1 MGDLCLFARLLRTA
15 KVVPMAKILIPY
27 GTSEGQTARIADYI
41 SDVLQAHGHQADTL
55 DLRHADHDLPDGY
68 DAVIVGASVHAG
80 KHEGY
85 VADFVRR
92 NLPALQDLPAA
103 LFSVSL
109 SAHGDPED
117 AEKYVAEFEDS
128 TGWRP
133 DKVAM
138 FGGALLYTQ
147 YGFLKRMMMKKIVS
161 SQGSPDTD
169 TGRGLHL
176 YGMGR
181 RPPVRGGVPGLHQVR
196 SGSGVVAEVLVV
208 SVVRLVQLRIEFLQ

>member
-1 MGDLCLFARLLRTA
+1 
-15 KVVPMAKILIPY
+15 MAKILIPY

-55 DLRHADHDLPDGY
+55 DLKHADHDLPDGY
-68 DAVIVGASVHAG
+68 DAVMVGASVHAG

-92 NLPALQDLPAA
+92 NLPALQNLPAA

-117 AEKYVAEFEDS
+117 AEKNVAEFEDG

-147 YGFLKRMMMKKIVS
+147 YGFLKRILMKRIVS

-169 TGRGLHL
+169 TGRDYIYTEWDGV
-176 YGMGR
+176 R
-181 RPPVRGGVPGLHQVR
+181 RF
-196 SGSGVVAEVLVV
+196 AE
-208 SVVRLVQLRIEFLQ
+208 EFLVYMERNPGPVS

>member
-55 DLRHADHDLPDGY
+55 DLKHADHDLPDGY

-92 NLPALQDLPAA
+92 NLPALQNLPAA

-147 YGFLKRMMMKKIVS
+147 YGFLKRTMMKKIVS
-161 SQGSPDTD
+161 SQGSPDAD
-169 TGRGLHL
+169 TGRDYIYTEWDGV
-176 YGMGR
+176 R
-181 RPPVRGGVPGLHQVR
+181 RF
-196 SGSGVVAEVLVV
+196 AE
-208 SVVRLVQLRIEFLQ
+208 EFLVYMERNPGPVS

>member
-55 DLRHADHDLPDGY
+55 DLKHADHDLPDGY

-92 NLPALQDLPAA
+92 NLPALQNLPAA

-169 TGRGLHL
+169 TGRDYIYTEWDGV
-176 YGMGR
+176 R
-181 RPPVRGGVPGLHQVR
+181 RF
-196 SGSGVVAEVLVV
+196 AE
-208 SVVRLVQLRIEFLQ
+208 EFLVYIKPGPGPVS

>member
-55 DLRHADHDLPDGY
+55 DLKHADHDLPDGY
-68 DAVIVGASVHAG
+68 DAVMVGASVHAG

-92 NLPALQDLPAA
+92 NLPALQNLPAA

-117 AEKYVAEFEDS
+117 AEKNVAEFEDG

-147 YGFLKRMMMKKIVS
+147 YGFLKRILMKRIVS

-169 TGRGLHL
+169 TGRDYIYTEWDGV
-176 YGMGR
+176 R
-181 RPPVRGGVPGLHQVR
+181 RF
-196 SGSGVVAEVLVV
+196 AE
-208 SVVRLVQLRIEFLQ
+208 EFLVYMERNPGPVS

>member
-1 MGDLCLFARLLRTA
+1 VGDLCLFARLLRTA

-55 DLRHADHDLPDGY
+55 DLKHADHDLPDGY

-92 NLPALQDLPAA
+92 NLPALQNLPAA

-147 YGFLKRMMMKKIVS
+147 YGFLKRTMMKKIVS
-161 SQGSPDTD
+161 SQGSPDAD
-169 TGRGLHL
+169 TGRDYIYTEWDGV
-176 YGMGR
+176 R
-181 RPPVRGGVPGLHQVR
+181 RF
-196 SGSGVVAEVLVV
+196 AE
-208 SVVRLVQLRIEFLQ
+208 EFLVYMERNPGPVS

>member
-55 DLRHADHDLPDGY
+55 DLKHADHDLPDGY

-92 NLPALQDLPAA
+92 NLPALQNLPAA

-133 DKVAM
+133 DKAAM

-147 YGFLKRMMMKKIVS
+147 YGFLKRTMMKKIVS

-169 TGRGLHL
+169 TGRDYIYTEWDGV
-176 YGMGR
+176 R
-181 RPPVRGGVPGLHQVR
+181 RF
-196 SGSGVVAEVLVV
+196 AE
-208 SVVRLVQLRIEFLQ
+208 EFLVYMERNPGPVS

>member
-1 MGDLCLFARLLRTA
+1 
-15 KVVPMAKILIPY
+15 MAKILIPY

-55 DLRHADHDLPDGY
+55 DLKHADHDLPDGY
-68 DAVIVGASVHAG
+68 AAVIVGASVHAG

-92 NLPALQDLPAA
+92 NLPALHNLPAA

-109 SAHGDPED
+109 AAHGDPGD

-138 FGGALLYTQ
+138 FGGALLYT
-147 YGFLKRMMMKKIVS
+147 
-161 SQGSPDTD
+161 
-169 TGRGLHL
+169 
-176 YGMGR
+176 
-181 RPPVRGGVPGLHQVR
+181 
-196 SGSGVVAEVLVV
+196 
-208 SVVRLVQLRIEFLQ
+208 

>member
-1 MGDLCLFARLLRTA
+1 MAR
-15 KVVPMAKILIPY
+15 ILIPY

-55 DLRHADHDLPDGY
+55 DLKHADHGLPDGY
-68 DAVIVGASVHAG
+68 DGVIVGASIHAG

-92 NLPALQDLPAA
+92 NRSGLERLPAA

-109 SAHGDPED
+109 SAHAEPEE

-128 TGWRP
+128 TGWHP

-161 SQGSPDTD
+161 GQGSPDTD
-169 TGRGLHL
+169 TGRDYIYTEWDGV
-176 YGMGR
+176 R
-181 RPPVRGGVPGLHQVR
+181 RFAEELLVYLEREPGPE
-196 SGSGVVAEVLVV
+196 S
-208 SVVRLVQLRIEFLQ
+208 